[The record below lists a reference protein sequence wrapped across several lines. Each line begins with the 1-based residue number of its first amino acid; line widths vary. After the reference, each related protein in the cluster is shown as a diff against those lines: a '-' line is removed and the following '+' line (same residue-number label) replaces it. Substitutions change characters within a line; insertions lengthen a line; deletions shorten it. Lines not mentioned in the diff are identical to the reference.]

1 MLPDF
6 LGIGVPRSGTT
17 WLHKALS
24 AHPDV
29 WLPVRRKEV
38 HYFDRYFDRGAAWY
52 EPFFKGAKPGQR
64 IGEITPHYLMDP
76 RVPGRIRSLGSVRQ
90 LILILRNPVDR
101 AVSHY
106 RWRIRQDAY
115 RGSFEDFLQDYSEAI
130 AWGEYGRHIHRYTD
144 WLERNRLMILIYE
157 RVFADPKGALESVGS
172 FLDID
177 PAHFPEAFVT
187 KRINAG
193 SVPRFPVFSR
203 AAIRTAAWLR
213 QHDLD
218 RVANLG
224 VRLGLKSLVTA
235 GDHAQARPKWAT
247 LERLHEH
254 FDPDIATLERLTD
267 LQLPEWRCQQTPSTS
282 PELHRGR

>member
-17 WLHKALS
+17 WLHKVLS

-38 HYFDRYFDRGAAWY
+38 HYLDRYFERGTAWY
-52 EPFFKGAKPGQR
+52 ESFFKGASPGQR

-115 RGSFEDFLQDYSEAI
+115 SGSFEDFLQDYPEAI
-130 AWGEYGRHIHRYTD
+130 AWGEYGRHLHRYTD
-144 WLERNRLMILIYE
+144 WLEHNCLKILIYE
-157 RVFADPKGALESVGS
+157 RVFADPESAMESLGS
-172 FLDID
+172 FLCID
-177 PAHFPEAFVT
+177 PARFPEALVT
-187 KRINAG
+187 QRINVG
-193 SVPRFPVFSR
+193 SIPRFPALSR

-224 VRLGLKSLVTA
+224 ARLGLKSLATA
-235 GDHAQARPKWAT
+235 GDHAPAKPQSAT

-254 FDPDIATLERLTD
+254 FAPDIAALERLTG
-267 LQLPEWRCQQTPSTS
+267 LHLPEWRCQQPLSLS
-282 PELHRGR
+282 SELRRGR

>member
-17 WLHKALS
+17 WLHKVLS

-38 HYFDRYFDRGAAWY
+38 HYLDRYFERGTAWY
-52 EPFFKGAKPGQR
+52 ESFFKGARPGQR
-64 IGEITPHYLMDP
+64 VGEITPHYLMDP

-115 RGSFEDFLQDYSEAI
+115 SGSFEDFLQDYPEAI
-130 AWGEYGRHIHRYTD
+130 AWGEYGRHLHRYTD
-144 WLERNRLMILIYE
+144 WLENGRLMILIYE
-157 RVFADPKGALESVGS
+157 RVFDDPESAMESMGS
-172 FLDID
+172 FLCID
-177 PAHFPEAFVT
+177 PDRFPEELVT
-187 KRINAG
+187 QRINVG
-193 SVPRFPVFSR
+193 SIPRFPALSR

-213 QHDLD
+213 RHDLD
-218 RVANLG
+218 HVANLG
-224 VRLGLKSLVTA
+224 ARIGLKSLVTA
-235 GDHAQARPKWAT
+235 GDYPPTPPESIT

-254 FDPDIATLERLTD
+254 FAPDIRTLERLTD
-267 LQLPEWRCQQTPSTS
+267 LQLPEWFKPQAPVTS
-282 PELHRGR
+282 WELRRGR